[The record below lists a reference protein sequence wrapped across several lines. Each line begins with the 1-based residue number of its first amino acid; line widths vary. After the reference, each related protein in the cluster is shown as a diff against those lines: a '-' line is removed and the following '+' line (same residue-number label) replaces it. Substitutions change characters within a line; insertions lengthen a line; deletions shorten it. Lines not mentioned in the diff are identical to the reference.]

1 MKKEVEEK
9 LIRDAGVLL
18 NDESFKRALSLRA
31 HSYGYSF
38 LNAILILAQRP
49 FATTVAGFYRWKDLG
64 RTVKSGERGITILAP
79 IKKKEVKKV
88 KKVKKVK
95 QLNEDGIEEEVE
107 EVVEE
112 LMGFKLA
119 QVFDLSQT
127 EGKDIAAPEKVEDNA
142 LLKLPAQVLK
152 EVLVEHSPIPVS
164 FLSHQMSRSGAFY
177 PDPDVAKCRIEIN
190 ADNSIAMQVKSL
202 VHQLTHFFHYS
213 ATAGKESPKRDEAEV
228 IAESVAYMFMDK
240 YGFDTSQYS
249 VPYVALWAN
258 GNVDKIRKNL
268 VLIDKLFDK
277 VDALI
282 QVPNSDASIEPV

>member
-49 FATTVAGFYRWKDLG
+49 FATTVAGFYRWKDFG
-64 RTVKSGERGITILAP
+64 RTIKKGERGITILAP

-88 KKVKKVK
+88 KKVD
-95 QLNEDGIEEEVE
+95 EDGIEEEVE
-107 EVVEE
+107 VTEEV

-127 EGKDIAAPEKVEDNA
+127 EGKDIAAPANVEDEP
-142 LLKLPAQVLK
+142 LLKLPAEVLK
-152 EVLVEHSPIPVS
+152 EVLVEHSPIPVV
-164 FLSHQMSRSGAFY
+164 FLGHQMSRSGTFY

-202 VHQLTHFFHYS
+202 AHQLTHFFHYS
-213 ATAGKESPKRDEAEV
+213 ATVGKETPKRDEAEV

-258 GNVDKIRKNL
+258 GNVEKIRKNL

-277 VDALI
+277 VDALV
-282 QVPNSDASIEPV
+282 QMPAPDSDTHLYEPVV

>member
-9 LIRDAGVLL
+9 LIRDAGTLL

-31 HSYGYSF
+31 HNYNYSF
-38 LNAILILAQRP
+38 LNAILILSQRP
-49 FATTVAGFYRWKDLG
+49 FATTVAGFHRWKDLG
-64 RTVKSGERGITILAP
+64 RTVRSGESGIAILAP
-79 IKKKEVKKV
+79 IRKKEVKKV
-88 KKVKKVK
+88 KK
-95 QLNEDGIEEEVE
+95 LNEDGIEEEVE
-107 EVVEE
+107 VTEEV

-127 EGKDIAAPEKVEDNA
+127 EGKDIVAPVKVEDEP
-142 LLKLPAQVLK
+142 LLKLPAEVLK
-152 EVLVEHSPIPVS
+152 ELLTEHSPIPVV
-164 FLSHQMSRSGAFY
+164 FLGHQMSRSGIFY
-177 PDPDVAKCRIEIN
+177 PDPDIAKCRIEIN

-202 VHQLTHFFHYS
+202 AHQLTHFFHYS
-213 ATAGKESPKRDEAEV
+213 TTMGKEAPKRDEAEV

-258 GNVDKIRKNL
+258 GNVLKIRKNL

-282 QVPNSDASIEPV
+282 QAATPASDVSLDPVV

>member
-9 LIRDAGVLL
+9 LIRDAGTLL

-31 HSYGYSF
+31 HNYNYSF
-38 LNAILILAQRP
+38 LNAILILSQRP
-49 FATTVAGFYRWKDLG
+49 FATTVAGFHRWKDLG
-64 RTVKSGERGITILAP
+64 RTVRSGESGIAILAP
-79 IKKKEVKKV
+79 IRKKEVKKV
-88 KKVKKVK
+88 KK
-95 QLNEDGIEEEVE
+95 LNEDGIEEEVE
-107 EVVEE
+107 VTEEV

-127 EGKDIAAPEKVEDNA
+127 DGKPISTPEKVEDEP
-142 LLKLPAQVLK
+142 LLKLPAEVLK
-152 EVLVEHSPIPVS
+152 ELLTEHSPIPVV
-164 FLSHQMSRSGAFY
+164 FLGHQMSRSGIFY
-177 PDPDVAKCRIEIN
+177 PDPDIAKCRIEIN

-202 VHQLTHFFHYS
+202 AHQLTHFFHYS
-213 ATAGKESPKRDEAEV
+213 TTMGKEAPKRDEAEV

-258 GNVDKIRKNL
+258 GNVLKIRKNL

-277 VDALI
+277 VDALLTMSPVKEA
-282 QVPNSDASIEPV
+282 VPA

>member
-49 FATTVAGFYRWKDLG
+49 FATTVAGFYRWKDFG
-64 RTVKSGERGITILAP
+64 RTIKKGERGITILAP

-88 KKVKKVK
+88 KKVD
-95 QLNEDGIEEEVE
+95 EDGIEEEVE
-107 EVVEE
+107 VTEEV

-127 EGKDIAAPEKVEDNA
+127 EGKDIAAPANVEDEP
-142 LLKLPAQVLK
+142 LLKLPAEVLK
-152 EVLVEHSPIPVS
+152 ELLVEYSPIPVS
-164 FLSHQMSRSGAFY
+164 FLEHQMSRSGTFY

-202 VHQLTHFFHYS
+202 AHQLTHFFHYS
-213 ATAGKESPKRDEAEV
+213 ATVGKETPKRDEAEV

-258 GNVDKIRKNL
+258 GNVEKIRKNL

-277 VDALI
+277 VDALV
-282 QVPNSDASIEPV
+282 QMPAPDSDTHLYEPVV

>member
-31 HSYGYSF
+31 HNYRYSF
-38 LNAILILAQRP
+38 LNAILILSQRP
-49 FATTVAGFYRWKDLG
+49 FATMVAGFRKWKDFG
-64 RTVKSGERGITILAP
+64 RTVRSGELGIVILAP
-79 IKKKEVKKV
+79 IRKKEVKKV
-88 KKVKKVK
+88 KK
-95 QLNEDGIEEEVE
+95 LNEDGIEEEVE
-107 EVVEE
+107 VTEEV
-112 LMGFKLA
+112 LKGFRLA

-127 EGKDIAAPEKVEDNA
+127 DGKPISTPEKVEDEL
-142 LLKLPAQVLK
+142 LLKLPAEVLK
-152 EVLVEHSPIPVS
+152 ELLVEYSPIPVS
-164 FLSHQMSRSGAFY
+164 FLEHQMSRSGIFY
-177 PDPDVAKCRIEIN
+177 PDPDAAKCRIEIN
-190 ADNSIAMQVKSL
+190 ADNSIIMQVKSL
-202 VHQLTHFFHYS
+202 AHQLTHFFQYS
-213 ATAGKESPKRDEAEV
+213 VMGKEAPKRDEAEV

-282 QVPNSDASIEPV
+282 QVPTPASDVSLKPVV

>member
-49 FATTVAGFYRWKDLG
+49 FATTVAGFYRWKDFG
-64 RTVKSGERGITILAP
+64 RTIKKGERGITILAP

-88 KKVKKVK
+88 KKVD
-95 QLNEDGIEEEVE
+95 EDGIEEEVE
-107 EVVEE
+107 VTEEV

-127 EGKDIAAPEKVEDNA
+127 EGKDIAAPANVEDEP
-142 LLKLPAQVLK
+142 LLKLPAEVLK
-152 EVLVEHSPIPVS
+152 EVLVEHSPIPVV
-164 FLSHQMSRSGAFY
+164 FLGHQMSRSGTFY

-202 VHQLTHFFHYS
+202 AHQLTHFFHYS
-213 ATAGKESPKRDEAEV
+213 ATVGKEMPKRDEAEV

-258 GNVDKIRKNL
+258 GNVEKIRKNL

-282 QVPNSDASIEPV
+282 QVPTPASDVSLKPVV

>member
-49 FATTVAGFYRWKDLG
+49 FATTVAGFYRWKDFG
-64 RTVKSGERGITILAP
+64 RTIKKGERGITILAP

-88 KKVKKVK
+88 KKVD
-95 QLNEDGIEEEVE
+95 EDGIEEEVE
-107 EVVEE
+107 VTEEV

-127 EGKDIAAPEKVEDNA
+127 EGKDIAAPANVEDEP
-142 LLKLPAQVLK
+142 LLKLPAEVLQ
-152 EVLVEHSPIPVS
+152 EVLVEHSPIPVV
-164 FLSHQMSRSGAFY
+164 FLGHQMSRSGTFY

-202 VHQLTHFFHYS
+202 AHQLTHFFHYS
-213 ATAGKESPKRDEAEV
+213 ATVGKETPKRDEAEV

-258 GNVDKIRKNL
+258 GNVEKIRKNL

-277 VDALI
+277 VDALV
-282 QVPNSDASIEPV
+282 QMPAPDSDTHLYEPVV

>member
-49 FATTVAGFYRWKDLG
+49 FATTVAGFYRWKDFG
-64 RTVKSGERGITILAP
+64 RTIKKGERGITILAP

-88 KKVKKVK
+88 KKVD
-95 QLNEDGIEEEVE
+95 EDGIEEEVE
-107 EVVEE
+107 VTEEV

-127 EGKDIAAPEKVEDNA
+127 EGKDIAAPANVEDEP
-142 LLKLPAQVLK
+142 LLKLPAEVLK
-152 EVLVEHSPIPVS
+152 EVLVEHSPIPVV
-164 FLSHQMSRSGAFY
+164 FLGHQMSRSGTFY

-202 VHQLTHFFHYS
+202 AHQLTHFFHYS
-213 ATAGKESPKRDEAEV
+213 ATVGKETPKRDEAEV

-258 GNVDKIRKNL
+258 GNVEKIRKNL

-277 VDALI
+277 VDALV
-282 QVPNSDASIEPV
+282 QVPAPDSDTHLYEPVV

>member
-49 FATTVAGFYRWKDLG
+49 FATTVAGFYRWKDFG
-64 RTVKSGERGITILAP
+64 RTIKKGERGITILAP

-88 KKVKKVK
+88 KKVD
-95 QLNEDGIEEEVE
+95 EDGIEEEVE
-107 EVVEE
+107 VTEEV

-127 EGKDIAAPEKVEDNA
+127 EGKDIAAPANVEDEP
-142 LLKLPAQVLK
+142 LLKLPAEVLK
-152 EVLVEHSPIPVS
+152 EVLVEHSPIPVV
-164 FLSHQMSRSGAFY
+164 FLGHQMSRSGTFY

-202 VHQLTHFFHYS
+202 AHQLTHFFHYS
-213 ATAGKESPKRDEAEV
+213 ATVGKETPKRDEAEV

-258 GNVDKIRKNL
+258 GNVEKIRKNL
-268 VLIDKLFDK
+268 ILIDKLFDK
-277 VDALI
+277 VDALV
-282 QVPNSDASIEPV
+282 QVPAPDSDTHLYEPVV

>member
-49 FATTVAGFYRWKDLG
+49 FATTVAGFYRWKDFG
-64 RTVKSGERGITILAP
+64 RTIKKGERGITILAP

-88 KKVKKVK
+88 KKVD
-95 QLNEDGIEEEVE
+95 EDGIEEEVE
-107 EVVEE
+107 VTEEV

-127 EGKDIAAPEKVEDNA
+127 EGKDIAAPANVEDEP
-142 LLKLPAQVLK
+142 LLKLPAEVLK
-152 EVLVEHSPIPVS
+152 EVLVEHSPIPVV
-164 FLSHQMSRSGAFY
+164 FLGHQMSRSGTFY

-202 VHQLTHFFHYS
+202 AHQLTHFFHYS
-213 ATAGKESPKRDEAEV
+213 ATVGKETPKRDEAEV

-258 GNVDKIRKNL
+258 GNVEKIRKNL

-282 QVPNSDASIEPV
+282 QVPTPASDVSLKPVV

>member
-9 LIRDAGVLL
+9 LIRDAGTLL

-31 HSYGYSF
+31 HNYNYSF
-38 LNAILILAQRP
+38 LNAILILSQRP
-49 FATTVAGFYRWKDLG
+49 FATLVAGFHRWKDLG
-64 RTVKSGERGITILAP
+64 RTVRSGESGIAILAP
-79 IKKKEVKKV
+79 IRKKEVKKV
-88 KKVKKVK
+88 KK
-95 QLNEDGIEEEVE
+95 LNEDGIEEEVE
-107 EVVEE
+107 VTEEV
-112 LMGFKLA
+112 LKGFRLA

-127 EGKDIAAPEKVEDNA
+127 DGKPISTPEKVEDEL

-152 EVLVEHSPIPVS
+152 ELLVEYSPIPVS
-164 FLSHQMSRSGAFY
+164 FLEHQMSRSGIFY
-177 PDPDVAKCRIEIN
+177 PDPDAVKCRIEIN
-190 ADNSIAMQVKSL
+190 ADNSIIMQVKSL
-202 VHQLTHFFHYS
+202 AHQLTHFFHYAAIGS
-213 ATAGKESPKRDEAEV
+213 KESPKRDEAEV

-282 QVPNSDASIEPV
+282 QVPTPASDVSLKPVV

>member
-49 FATTVAGFYRWKDLG
+49 FATNVAGFYRWKDLG
-64 RTVKSGERGITILAP
+64 RTIKKDERGITILAP
-79 IKKKEVKKV
+79 IKKKVKKM
-88 KKVKKVK
+88 KKVK
-95 QLNEDGIEEEVE
+95 QLNEDGIEEEVEVE

-127 EGKDIAAPEKVEDNA
+127 EGKDIVAPEKVEDNV

-164 FLSHQMSRSGAFY
+164 FLSHQMSRSGTFY

-213 ATAGKESPKRDEAEV
+213 ATAGKETPKRDEAEV

-258 GNVDKIRKNL
+258 GDVLKIRKNL

-277 VDALI
+277 VDALV
-282 QVPNSDASIEPV
+282 QVPAPDSDASLEPV

>member
-38 LNAILILAQRP
+38 LNAVLILSQRP
-49 FATTVAGFYRWKDLG
+49 FATTVAGFHRWKDLG

-88 KKVKKVK
+88 KKVD
-95 QLNEDGIEEEVE
+95 EDGIEEEVE
-107 EVVEE
+107 VTEEV

-127 EGKDIAAPEKVEDNA
+127 EGKDIAAPANVEDNA
-142 LLKLPAQVLK
+142 LLKLPAEVLK
-152 EVLVEHSPIPVS
+152 EVLVEHSPIPVV
-164 FLSHQMSRSGAFY
+164 FLGHQMSRSGAFY

-202 VHQLTHFFHYS
+202 AHQLTHFFHYS
-213 ATAGKESPKRDEAEV
+213 ATAGKETPKRDEAEV

-258 GNVDKIRKNL
+258 GNVEKIRKNL

-277 VDALI
+277 VDALV
-282 QVPNSDASIEPV
+282 QMPAPDSDTHLYEPVV